1 MLEVG
6 TYDDDQLNK
15 VWLVLND
22 VAGHSIFYDIHS
34 IFLRLQSL
42 FVLVVALDKEL
53 ADEAKPLF
61 AERGKNPI
69 PTVLKSFV
77 VYEFTCS
84 GCNSRY
90 FGETSRH
97 FSTRIKEHTL
107 IDRNSHVFKHLHNCT
122 NCKKHYTPNCFK
134 ILDSAKTTYTLKLKE
149 AFHIQ
154 NRKPKLKT

>member
-1 MLEVG
+1 MQAVKRQMLEVG

-69 PTVLKSFV
+69 PIENYLVETNLDYANRWMSALRNIYQCNRKHVGTTEFDQPATILVFTKSDLVTKEQVKKAKENVLKSFFSYGYRAHIV
-77 VYEFTCS
+77 D
-84 GCNSRY
+84 
-90 FGETSRH
+90 TS
-97 FSTRIKEHTL
+97 
-107 IDRNSHVFKHLHNCT
+107 C
-122 NCKKHYTPNCFK
+122 Y
-134 ILDSAKTTYTLKLKE
+134 
-149 AFHIQ
+149 
-154 NRKPKLKT
+154 